1 MRDYILWELKGKGS
15 DTKEKV
21 VRAAAKIVIEE
32 IWEMNFSKDH
42 YPGVSEIKESEKWF
56 LDLLQLFMKVI
67 VPTMLKH
74 VNLSQCIVQAARPRT
89 VIAPMPIGVG
99 LNIDKS
105 TRCKQ
110 LITPFSRLGFLILPG
125 EVSQFKQSVI
135 EDIEKDDNQE
145 KVHDG
150 FKKWVSDNVN
160 HNIATLMS
168 RGTFHDMGRVCVD
181 PQPTRGFSQIP
192 WLKKR
197 QPAGVFTR
205 HWGGEI
211 VPYQQA
217 SLMMFE
223 KFNFESVSQAALY
236 LSRTCISSSGMTTQK
251 VLWHSAWFLSS
262 SEKPCSNRSEW
273 EDITNS
279 KLYNKLAI

>member
-1 MRDYILWELKGKGS
+1 
-15 DTKEKV
+15 
-21 VRAAAKIVIEE
+21 
-32 IWEMNFSKDH
+32 MNFSKDH

-56 LDLLQLFMKVI
+56 LDSLQLFMKVI
-67 VPTMLKH
+67 VPTMLKQ
-74 VNLSQCIVQAARPRT
+74 VNLSQCIVQPARPRT

-125 EVSQFKQSVI
+125 EVSQFKQSVT

-205 HWGGEI
+205 H
-211 VPYQQA
+211 
-217 SLMMFE
+217 
-223 KFNFESVSQAALY
+223 
-236 LSRTCISSSGMTTQK
+236 
-251 VLWHSAWFLSS
+251 
-262 SEKPCSNRSEW
+262 
-273 EDITNS
+273 
-279 KLYNKLAI
+279 